1 MSRILVIKTA
11 ALGDV
16 LRTTSILPGLRA
28 RWPRSVVTWLTAHA
42 AAPLVAHHP
51 LVREVVTVDVDA
63 PAELAAVEARLAAV
77 RWDLVLSFDDEAPLC
92 RLAAALPADRLS
104 GAYAQPDGSLTY
116 TDDVAPWFDMGLLSR
131 FGKARA
137 DELKRLNQR
146 SHPQIFA
153 AMLGIEEGRPD
164 LPLDDAVLD
173 RAARFAAAHRLH
185 ANGPVIGLNTGA
197 GGRWPSKGLPVE
209 RVLRLVELIHRDRN
223 GEVTFLLLGGP
234 EEKVRNEAIAAGVAA
249 LPSAPRLI
257 DAGTDNSLLDFAA
270 LIDRCEVVITSD
282 SLALHIAL
290 ARRRR
295 VVAFF
300 APTSA
305 AEIDVWDL
313 GEKIVSTAPDYCSYR
328 PDADNSTIT
337 PERIAAACARVL
349 QRQ

>member
-1 MSRILVIKTA
+1 
-11 ALGDV
+11 
-16 LRTTSILPGLRA
+16 
-28 RWPRSVVTWLTAHA
+28 
-42 AAPLVAHHP
+42 
-51 LVREVVTVDVDA
+51 
-63 PAELAAVEARLAAV
+63 
-77 RWDLVLSFDDEAPLC
+77 
-92 RLAAALPADRLS
+92 
-104 GAYAQPDGSLTY
+104 
-116 TDDVAPWFDMGLLSR
+116 
-131 FGKARA
+131 
-137 DELKRLNQR
+137 
-146 SHPQIFA
+146 
-153 AMLGIEEGRPD
+153 
-164 LPLDDAVLD
+164 
-173 RAARFAAAHRLH
+173 
-185 ANGPVIGLNTGA
+185 
-197 GGRWPSKGLPVE
+197 
-209 RVLRLVELIHRDRN
+209 
-223 GEVTFLLLGGP
+223 
-234 EEKVRNEAIAAGVAA
+234 AA

>member
-1 MSRILVIKTA
+1 QQVGGRGLEGECGHEARGRSRSITPTRALQRVARRARFADKARVSRILVIKTA

-164 LPLDDAVLD
+164 LPLDDAVL
-173 RAARFAAAHRLH
+173 
-185 ANGPVIGLNTGA
+185 
-197 GGRWPSKGLPVE
+197 
-209 RVLRLVELIHRDRN
+209 
-223 GEVTFLLLGGP
+223 
-234 EEKVRNEAIAAGVAA
+234 
-249 LPSAPRLI
+249 
-257 DAGTDNSLLDFAA
+257 
-270 LIDRCEVVITSD
+270 
-282 SLALHIAL
+282 
-290 ARRRR
+290 
-295 VVAFF
+295 
-300 APTSA
+300 
-305 AEIDVWDL
+305 
-313 GEKIVSTAPDYCSYR
+313 
-328 PDADNSTIT
+328 
-337 PERIAAACARVL
+337 
-349 QRQ
+349 